1 MSLINQVLQN
11 VEARQGSATLSQ
23 EADSAWGGA
32 QVKPVLSQASG
43 STWRTRIVW
52 WLLLLVIAWGAWS
65 QGPAMQSRWQAWRQ
79 PAITPVTLPVIAKK
93 PVTLT
98 PPVANAA
105 TAQPPSVQQVPQ
117 LTRSLFSAWQPDP
130 PVAARQPSRAI
141 ASAAAHTHT
150 PSAAAPVVA
159 TTAAPQVEGEFT
171 MKATA
176 AAVTP
181 TPVTPVANK
190 TAKSASE
197 DGEAGGVVSKQMRPE
212 QEANVLIQRAVDHEQ
227 KGRLNEALLVLRQAL
242 VSYPQSED
250 ARLLLAAYLF
260 ESKQDQEA
268 VSVLQA
274 GLKQFPAQFGLG
286 KSLAKWQLAHGQ
298 SEAVLQTL
306 KPLASSLAQD
316 AESQWML
323 AMAYQQTGQHA
334 AALPCFDRANAL
346 RPGAAQWLVSYAI
359 SLQAAGQNAPALQVL
374 QQAQS
379 LPMSERLL
387 EFVSQRIRQLG
398 GNPTQIRNE

>member
-11 VEARQGSATLSQ
+11 VEARQGSAALSQ
-23 EADSAWGGA
+23 EAGSAWSGA
-32 QVKPVLSQASG
+32 QVKPVLSQTAG
-43 STWRTRIVW
+43 STWRTRLVW
-52 WLLLLVIAWGAWS
+52 WLLLLVVAWGVWS
-65 QGPAMQSRWQAWRQ
+65 QGPAMQRRWQAWRQ
-79 PAITPVTLPVIAKK
+79 PAISPVTSSDIAKR
-93 PVTLT
+93 PLALN
-98 PPVANAA
+98 PPVANTAA
-105 TAQPPSVQQVPQ
+105 AQPPSVQQVPQ
-117 LTRSLFSAWQPDP
+117 LTRSLFSAWQPDS
-130 PVAARQPSRAI
+130 PVAARQPNRAI
-141 ASAAAHTHT
+141 ESAAATTHM
-150 PSAAAPVVA
+150 PSNTAPVVA

-171 MKATA
+171 MKATT

-181 TPVTPVANK
+181 TPVAPVANK
-190 TAKSASE
+190 MAKSASE

-250 ARLLLAAYLF
+250 ARLLLATYLF

-274 GLKQFPAQFGLG
+274 GLKQFPTQSGLA
-286 KSLAKWQLAHGQ
+286 KALAKWQLAHGQ

-306 KPLASSLAQD
+306 KPLASNLAQD

-334 AALPCFDRANAL
+334 AALPCFERANAL

-359 SLQAAGQNAPALQVL
+359 SLQATGQNAPALQVL

-398 GNPTQIRNE
+398 GNPAQIRNE